1 VYIALLCVLIAIPA
15 SGSAY
20 VVQLATDILTF
31 TILAYS
37 WNLISGFTGYLSFG
51 QVSFFGLGA
60 YITALLVLR
69 TPTPWYMAAI
79 IAGVVVGLSAL
90 VLGLLMLRLR
100 GILFA
105 LGMAGVARILAVAVS
120 NWSFAGDSV
129 GLTLPSQL
137 TPFAVY
143 VGTTAVALAAWG
155 LNVYFARSGFG
166 LDARSVRDD
175 EEAAAS
181 LGVPTTRVK
190 ISAFILSAVLP
201 AVTGGLV
208 AWNRSFIDPPSAF
221 DPALDLQTVVFVL
234 FGGIGTVWGPLVGTV
249 VLSLLGEQFLVYFP
263 DLELALFGAVVIAIV
278 LILPGGLV
286 SLANRFG
293 RFARRPPIAPQVLS
307 AGAPPSSRRPAGVE
321 EAPILEL
328 VDLTVRF
335 GGILALDRVSLE
347 VKPGETVSIIGANGA
362 GKTTLFNAI
371 AGLATPTSGD
381 IRYEGRSIA
390 RVPVFERAQRGI
402 ARTFQIPRLMESMS
416 VWENVMLA
424 SRCGKQSGRAVDHS
438 SWSLHTV
445 GLQAMWLAPASILT
459 PGLRRRLELARA
471 LALDPNVILLDEVM
485 AGMTGGEQEQIR
497 RALRRVHELGV
508 TVVCV
513 EHVISAIAD
522 LSDRMVVLDFGRK
535 IAEGRSDA
543 VLRDPTVVKAYLGE
557 PQ

>member
-1 VYIALLCVLIAIPA
+1 
-15 SGSAY
+15 
-20 VVQLATDILTF
+20 
-31 TILAYS
+31 
-37 WNLISGFTGYLSFG
+37 
-51 QVSFFGLGA
+51 
-60 YITALLVLR
+60 
-69 TPTPWYMAAI
+69 
-79 IAGVVVGLSAL
+79 

-143 VGTTAVALAAWG
+143 IGTTAVALAAFG

-208 AWNRSFIDPPSAF
+208 AWNRSFIDPLSAF
-221 DPALDLQTVVFVL
+221 DPAVDLQTVVFVL

-249 VLSLLGEQFLVYFP
+249 VLSLLGEEFLVYFP

-293 RFARRPPIAPQVLS
+293 RFARPPLAPRALPP
-307 AGAPPSSRRPAGVE
+307 GAPPGPRRAAVE
-321 EAPILEL
+321 EAAILEL
-328 VDLTVRF
+328 EDLTVRF
-335 GGILALDRVSLE
+335 GGVLALDRVSLD
-347 VKPGETVSIIGANGA
+347 VRPGETVSIIGANGA

-381 IRYEGRSIA
+381 IRYEGQSIA
-390 RVPVFERAQRGI
+390 RAPVFERAQRGI

-416 VWENVMLA
+416 VWENVILA
-424 SRCGKQSGRAVDHS
+424 TRHGKQSGRAVDHTA
-438 SWSLHTV
+438 WTLHTV

-497 RALRRVHELGV
+497 TAVRRVHELGV

-535 IAEGRSDA
+535 IAEGHSDA
-543 VLRDPTVVKAYLGE
+543 VLSDPTVVKAYLGE